1 MYKNKFKNYSLN
13 IFLTFFNLGCKS
25 FGGPVAHLGYFREEF
40 VHRRKWLDE
49 QTYADLIAFCQF
61 LPGPASSQVG
71 ISLGLYRGGMWGGF
85 LAWLGFCLPSVIA
98 LILFAKGVANLD
110 HTITLK
116 LIHGLKVV
124 AVAVVAKAVWH
135 MSIKLCFEKIRLS
148 LMCIACIITLLF
160 PHFLS
165 QVLVMI
171 CSSIFGFFFLK
182 IDNAKTEYRKHTPI
196 HSQKIGLLF
205 LIIFL
210 ILLVGF
216 CWLEPLVHSVYF
228 LIYSIFYK
236 VGALVFGGGHVV
248 LPLLSSELVSK
259 GLINQD
265 LFMAGYGATQ
275 AVPGP
280 LFTFSAYLGASIV
293 DLQNIWLGGFICL
306 SAIYLPS
313 FLLIYGGLPFWEN
326 LRGHIRIQSLLSGL
340 NAAVV
345 GLLLAAL
352 YDPVWTGAIH
362 STKDFSLALACFV
375 LLMFWRCPSWLIVII
390 CALYGWFI

>member
-1 MYKNKFKNYSLN
+1 MQKFKDYPLRIFV
-13 IFLTFFNLGCKS
+13 IFLKLGCTS
-25 FGGPVAHLGYFREEF
+25 FGGPIAHLAYFREEF
-40 VHRRKWLDE
+40 VQRRKWLDE

-85 LAWLGFCLPSVIA
+85 MAWLGFCLPSVIA
-98 LILFAKGVANLD
+98 LILFAKGVASLD
-110 HTITLK
+110 NSITIK

-124 AVAVVAKAVWH
+124 AVAVVAKAVWN
-135 MSIKLCFEKIRLS
+135 MAVKLCFEKIRLT
-148 LMCIACIITLLF
+148 LMCLACINTLLF

-165 QVLVMI
+165 QVLIMI
-171 CSSIFGFFFLK
+171 CSSIFGLFFLK
-182 IDNAKTEYRKHTPI
+182 IDNIETKKRKNTPI
-196 HSQKIGLLF
+196 HSKKTGLFF
-205 LIIFL
+205 LIIFSIL
-210 ILLVGF
+210 IVGLF
-216 CWLEPLVHSVYF
+216 LFEPLANS
-228 LIYSIFYK
+228 IYVLVFSIFYK

-259 GLINQD
+259 DLINQD

-362 STKDFSLALACFV
+362 STKDFCLALACFV